1 MKPTKFLELFAVFGI
16 AAMTFAG
23 CETYDDSEL
32 SGRVDDLENR
42 VATLEE
48 QVESFQ
54 TTIDE
59 FTQLINQYKNEAR
72 IKDFTEVSDGY
83 MLTFADGTTMHIK
96 HGGLPELSVIFDNE
110 LQEYVWTANGEVI
123 LDADDKPVAAYI
135 APEFEVRDGV
145 LGYTL
150 ANEWHEVSN
159 GEAVGLI
166 EDVVETDDGVNFIL
180 SKGGTITIPKVG
192 FRLNIDY
199 FEYGAPAGKTVD
211 ISYNLSDSDD
221 NAEVLVYPDEGFTV
235 KKTDYSLEVTLPADE
250 ETAYSGKVL
259 VMAVNGNG
267 ATSAK
272 IIRFGALVTEVT
284 SAEVINVSRH
294 GGLVSINIKSNRPYN
309 AMIQSDPV
317 TFIPPNWLLPS
328 EGPATKA
335 PREDVIYY
343 EVQPMPDDMNED
355 RQATVLVQWNTNIK
369 EEQQDFGNYE
379 QYLIKKEIIINQF
392 NSKDVAVDKPM
403 DNDGNLYELTS
414 PTGNNLLE
422 GKLDGGWTFRNCCV
436 VVHYLSDLS
445 KEARLALNGMNAIE
459 DGHGSLTSPVL
470 DDVGIFSLT
479 YSSILPGNN
488 SRQQIVFK
496 VECIAESNG
505 SVLYEKTI
513 TQAKVLQGEDDIRQ
527 EIFEINQNVPCRIVV
542 TNVSTK
548 KETGTTQRINVVKI
562 HSAWYTSYKA
572 TE

>member
-83 MLTFADGTTMHIK
+83 MLNFADGTTMHIK
-96 HGGLPELSVIFDNE
+96 HGGIPELGVVFDNE
-110 LQEYVWTANGEVI
+110 LQEYVWTANGNVI
-123 LDADDKPVAAYI
+123 LDANDNPVAAYI

-180 SKGGTITIPKVG
+180 SKGGTITTPKVG

-211 ISYNLSDSDD
+211 ISYNLTDADD
-221 NAEVLVYPDEGFTV
+221 NAEVLVYPDEGF
-235 KKTDYSLEVTLPADE
+235 EVTNTGWSLQVKLPADE

-272 IIRFGALVTEVT
+272 VIRFGALVTEVT

-294 GGLVSINIKSNRPYN
+294 GGLVPINIRSNRPYSHRLDIGTDWTITEWISSVD
-309 AMIQSDPV
+309 APV
-317 TFIPPNWLLPS
+317 T
-328 EGPATKA
+328 KV
-335 PREDVIYY
+335 PREDIVYY
-343 EVQPMPDDMNED
+343 EVKAMPDDMNQD
-355 RQATVLVQWNTNIK
+355 RQATVFVEWMTNLVDEMNDYSKDYTIR
-369 EEQQDFGNYE
+369 
-379 QYLIKKEIIINQF
+379 KEIIINQL

-403 DNDGNLYELTS
+403 DNNGNIYEADYGETLR
-414 PTGNNLLE
+414 E
-422 GKLDGGWTFRNCCV
+422 GKLDGDWTFINGGV
-436 VVHYLSDLS
+436 VSHGDDDA
-445 KEARLALNGMNAIE
+445 EIRLGLNGIST
-459 DGHGSLTSPVL
+459 GKGVLTSPVFN
-470 DDVGIFSLT
+470 DGVGLFYIQ
-479 YSSILPGNN
+479 YSSIVASVNR
-488 SRQQIVFK
+488 RQQIKFTVKCIKQSDKTEVFSK
-496 VECIAESNG
+496 EF
-505 SVLYEKTI
+505 
-513 TQAKVLQGEDDIRQ
+513 TQATQLQPETKIYEETM
-527 EIFEINQNVPCRIVV
+527 EIKCNEPCYIVV
-542 TNVSTK
+542 SNTSTK
-548 KETGTTQRINVVKI
+548 TESAGFEGGTFNFMKI
-562 HSAWYTSYKA
+562 ISAYYTSYSA

>member
-83 MLTFADGTTMHIK
+83 MLNFADGTTMHIK
-96 HGGLPELSVIFDNE
+96 HGGIPELGVVFDNE
-110 LQEYVWTANGEVI
+110 LQEYVWTANGNVI
-123 LDADDKPVAAYI
+123 LDANDNPVAAYI

-199 FEYGAPAGKTVD
+199 FEYGAPAGKTVT
-211 ISYNLSDSDD
+211 ISYSLTDADE
-221 NAEVLVYPDEGFTV
+221 NAEVLVYPDDGFNVVNTG
-235 KKTDYSLEVTLPADE
+235 YSLEVKLPSDE
-250 ETAYSGKVL
+250 TQAYSGKVL

-272 IIRFGALVTEVT
+272 VIRFGALVTEIT
-284 SAEVINVSRH
+284 SAEVINVGRH
-294 GGLVSINIKSNRPYN
+294 GGLVSINISSNRPYN
-309 AMIQSDPV
+309 AMIQSDPI
-317 TFIPPNWLLPS
+317 TYIPPDWLMPA

-335 PREDVIYY
+335 AREDVVYY
-343 EVQPMPDDMNED
+343 EVMPMPDDMDED
-355 RQATVLVQWNTNIK
+355 RQATVLVEWQTNIK
-369 EEQQDFGNYE
+369 EEQNDYQNYE
-379 QYLIKKEIIINQF
+379 KYVIKKEIVINQL
-392 NSKDVAVDKPM
+392 NSKDIAVDKPM
-403 DNDGNLYELTS
+403 DNEGNLYPADRLENT
-414 PTGNNLLE
+414 LLE
-422 GKLDGGWTFRNCCV
+422 GMLEGGWTFENCAV
-436 VVHYLSDLS
+436 VPHGDDDS
-445 KEARLALNGMNAIE
+445 EIRLGLNGIST
-459 DGHGSLTSPVL
+459 GKGVLTSPVFE
-470 DDVGIFSLT
+470 DGVGLFYIQ
-479 YSSILPGNN
+479 YSSIVSSTNRTQHIKFTVKCIKQSDN
-488 SRQQIVFK
+488 TEVFSQ
-496 VECIAESNG
+496 EF
-505 SVLYEKTI
+505 
-513 TQAKVLQGEDDIRQ
+513 TQATQLQPQTKIYE
-527 EIFEINQNVPCRIVV
+527 ETMEINCSEPCYIVV
-542 TNVSTK
+542 SNTSTK
-548 KETGTTQRINVVKI
+548 KESSYYEGKTFNFMKI
-562 HSAWYTSYKA
+562 ISAYYTSYKA

>member
-1 MKPTKFLELFAVFGI
+1 MKTTKFPKLFAVFGI
-16 AAMTFAG
+16 AALALAS

-42 VATLEE
+42 VTTLEE
-48 QVESFQ
+48 QVEDFQ

-59 FTQLINQYKNEAR
+59 FTLLINQYKNEAR
-72 IKDFTEVSDGY
+72 IKDFTEVPDGY

-96 HGGLPELSVIFDNE
+96 HGGLPELSVVFDNE
-110 LQEYVWTANGEVI
+110 SQEYVWTANGEVI

-135 APEFEVRDGV
+135 APEFEVRNGV

-211 ISYNLSDSDD
+211 ISYSLTDADD
-221 NAEVLVYPDEGFTV
+221 NAEVLVYPDEGF
-235 KKTDYSLEVTLPADE
+235 EVTNTGWSLQVKLPADE

-272 IIRFGALVTEVT
+272 VIRFGALVTEVT

-294 GGLVSINIKSNRPYN
+294 GGLVPINIRSNRPYY
-309 AMIQSDPV
+309 ASIQSDPV
-317 TFIPPNWLLPS
+317 TFIPPNWLFPS
-328 EGPATKA
+328 EGPATKG

-343 EVQPMPDDMNED
+343 EVQPMPAEMNED
-355 RQATVLVQWNTNIK
+355 RQATVLVQWSTNIL
-369 EEQQDFGNYE
+369 EEQQDVENYE
-379 QYLIKKEIIINQF
+379 QYSIKKEIIINQL

-403 DNDGNLYELTS
+403 NNDGNLYEAD
-414 PTGNNLLE
+414 N
-422 GKLDGGWTFRNCCV
+422 GKTLRSGILDGGWTFENGGV
-436 VVHYLSDLS
+436 VSHGDDDS
-445 KEARLALNGMNAIE
+445 EIRLGLNGIST
-459 DGHGSLTSPVL
+459 GKGVLTSPVFNNG
-470 DDVGIFSLT
+470 VGLFYIQ
-479 YSSILPGNN
+479 YSSIAPSANR
-488 SRQQIVFK
+488 RQQIKFTVKCIKQSDKTEVFSQ
-496 VECIAESNG
+496 EF
-505 SVLYEKTI
+505 
-513 TQAKVLQGEDDIRQ
+513 TQATQLQPETKIY
-527 EIFEINQNVPCRIVV
+527 EETMKINCSEPCYIVV
-542 TNVSTK
+542 YNTSTK
-548 KETGTTQRINVVKI
+548 TESAGYEGAYNFMKI
-562 HSAWYTSYKA
+562 ISAYYTSYKA

>member
-1 MKPTKFLELFAVFGI
+1 MTLKNIMLPAAISLLAV
-16 AAMTFAG
+16 AG

-110 LQEYVWTANGEVI
+110 LQEYVWTANGDVI
-123 LDADDKPVAAYI
+123 LDANDNPVAAYI

-159 GEAVGLI
+159 GETVGLI
-166 EDVVETDDGVNFIL
+166 ADVVETDDGVNFIL
-180 SKGGTITIPKVG
+180 SKGATITIPKVG

-199 FEYGAPAGKTVD
+199 FEYGVAAGKTVD
-211 ISYNLSDSDD
+211 IQYTLTDGDE
-221 NAEVLVYPDEGFTV
+221 NAEVLVYPDEGF
-235 KKTDYSLEVTLPADE
+235 EVTNTGWSLQVKLPSDE
-250 ETAYSGKVL
+250 TQAYNGKVL

-294 GGLVSINIKSNRPYN
+294 GGLVPINIRSNRPYSHN
-309 AMIQSDPV
+309 IDV
-317 TFIPPNWLLPS
+317 GTDWTITEWLMPA
-328 EGPATKA
+328 EAPATKA
-335 PREDVIYY
+335 PREDVVYY
-343 EVQPMPDDMNED
+343 EVKPMPDDMNED
-355 RQATVLVQWNTNIK
+355 RQATIVVEWMTNVV
-369 EEQQDFGNYE
+369 EEQMDFLNNYTVR
-379 QYLIKKEIIINQF
+379 KEIIINQL

-403 DNDGNLYELTS
+403 DNDGNLYPADATENTLLT
-414 PTGNNLLE
+414 GILE
-422 GKLDGGWTFRNCCV
+422 GGWTFENCAV
-436 VVHYLSDLS
+436 ISHGDDNSEV
-445 KEARLALNGMNAIE
+445 RLTLNGLNTV
-459 DGHGSLTSPVL
+459 DNGHGSLTSPL
-470 DDVGIFSLT
+470 FDDGVGIFNLK
-479 YSSILPGNN
+479 YGSIMSTANA
-488 SRQQIVFK
+488 RQQIVFEVK
-496 VECIAESNG
+496 CVDESGNIINNHQYTVTQARTLQAESVIN
-505 SVLYEKTI
+505 EET
-513 TQAKVLQGEDDIRQ
+513 
-527 EIFEINQNVPCRIVV
+527 FEINVNQPCRIVV
-542 TNVSTK
+542 TNTSEK
-548 KETGTTQRINVVKI
+548 KESASIATFNAMKI
-562 HSAWYTSYKA
+562 HSAYYTSYKA
-572 TE
+572 E